1 MASLGTS
8 TGAPRAPEE
17 PWPLPRCFP
26 ERLAEARAA
35 ASTLRPCVL
44 LTTGAMN
51 PPHKGHAQLLRQ
63 AADRLH
69 REGYCVLGAWMS
81 PSHDDYV
88 GPKACRLGTLHL
100 SSGLRLKLAHLMV
113 SEDDLVAVGSW
124 EANVTGRWPD
134 FPEVAVELEKKMQEQ
149 IADPESL
156 GSMPRVFYACGT
168 DHAKRCGLYQGFGRF
183 GGDAENVGVVVV
195 PREGEVPQPESPG
208 KFVFVASAAPGDVA
222 SFSSTKI
229 RESFKIDGHTAHEH
243 EYLCHAI
250 CKEAADFILSPS
262 EEQRAV
268 FNEDFKHLEEQLSAS
283 G

>member
-1 MASLGTS
+1 MASRGS
-8 TGAPRAPEE
+8 SAE

-35 ASTLRPCVL
+35 ASSSLRPCVL

-63 AADRLH
+63 AAERLQ

-88 GPKACRLGTLHL
+88 GPKAFRLGTLHL
-100 SSGLRLKLAHLMV
+100 SSGLRLQLAHFMV
-113 SEDDLVAVGSW
+113 REDDLVAVGSW

-134 FPEVAVELEKKMQEQ
+134 FPEVAAELEKQ
-149 IADPESL
+149 IQGRIEDPGSL

-183 GGDAENVGVVVV
+183 GGEAENVGVVVV
-195 PREGEVPQPESPG
+195 PREGEVAQPESPG

-229 RESFKIDGHTAHEH
+229 RESFKTAGPEEH
-243 EYLCHAI
+243 QYLCHAI
-250 CKEAADFILSPS
+250 CEEAADFILRPS
-262 EEQRAV
+262 AEQRAAYK
-268 FNEDFKHLEEQLSAS
+268 EDFKKLEQQLIAS
-283 G
+283 DA